1 MITAGIILNQSEI
14 VAVAYQG
21 TMQHVE
27 RVFASMDHNRDGL
40 VTVEAGIQLR
50 QKKLKLALF
59 DKHESK
65 EII

>member
-1 MITAGIILNQSEI
+1 MQSEI
-14 VAVAYQG
+14 VAAEYQG

-50 QKKLKLALF
+50 QKKLKLVLF
-59 DKHESK
+59 
-65 EII
+65 